1 MMHDHQ
7 KARWLMEAPV
17 AKGKH
22 KGTSQESMSAL
33 LGAPTGPVELKAIDT
48 SATPGFSGSKGD
60 AAAAVATLATE
71 TSDLQERLFAEGRT
85 GGHRRLLLVVQGMD
99 TSGKGGTMRHV
110 VGHMDPQ
117 GLTIRAFKA
126 PTAEEKRHDF
136 LWRIKRALA
145 QPGYVG
151 VFDRSHYEDVLVVRV
166 RRLASATT
174 IARRYD
180 AINRFEE
187 RLVDDGCT
195 IIKVMLHISP
205 EEQKDRL
212 LARLDD
218 PTKHWK
224 YHPGDVDER
233 ALWDDYQEAYAIA
246 IERTNTAHA
255 PWFIVP
261 ADRKWYRNWAISNL
275 LLEHLR
281 GLNLQWPVAQ
291 FDVAAERE
299 RVLAA

>member
-1 MMHDHQ
+1 MMRDHQ
-7 KARWLMEAPV
+7 SAPWVTEATV
-17 AKGKH
+17 AKGKN
-22 KGTSQESMSAL
+22 KGTSHELVSAL
-33 LGAPTGPVELKAIDT
+33 LRAPTGPIELKAIDAA
-48 SATPGFSGSKGD
+48 ATPGFSGGKGD
-60 AAAAVATLATE
+60 AADAVATLATE
-71 TSDLQERLFAEGRT
+71 ISDLQERLFAEGST
-85 GGHRRLLLVVQGMD
+85 GGHRRVLLVVQGMD

-117 GLTIRAFKA
+117 GLAVRAFKA

-136 LWRIKRALA
+136 LWRIKRALP

-166 RRLASATT
+166 RRLASAATV
-174 IARRYD
+174 ARRYD

-187 RLVDDGCT
+187 RLVNDGYT
-195 IIKVMLHISP
+195 IIKVMLHISRD
-205 EEQKDRL
+205 EQKDRL

-224 YHPGDVDER
+224 YYPGDVDER

-246 IERTNTAHA
+246 IERTNTAQA
-255 PWFIVP
+255 PWFVVP

-281 GLNLQWPVAQ
+281 ALNLHWPVAQ

-299 RVLAA
+299 RVLAS

>member
-1 MMHDHQ
+1 VV
-7 KARWLMEAPV
+7 KAKDKRNT
-17 AKGKH
+17 
-22 KGTSQESMSAL
+22 GTAVSEL
-33 LGAPTGPVELKAIDT
+33 LRAPTGPLELKSIDT
-48 SATPGFSGSKGD
+48 AATPGFSGSKAD
-60 AAAAVATLATE
+60 AAKAVPALAE
-71 TSDLQERLFAEGRT
+71 EISDLQERLFAEGRT
-85 GGHRRLLLVVQGMD
+85 GGHRRLLLVVQGID

-117 GLTIRAFKA
+117 GLMIRAFKA
-126 PTAEEKRHDF
+126 PSPEERRHDF
-136 LWRIKRALA
+136 LWRIKRALP
-145 QPGYVG
+145 QPGYIG

-166 RRLASATT
+166 RKLAHPAT
-174 IARRYD
+174 IARRYP

-187 RLVDDGCT
+187 HLARDGCT
-195 IIKVMLHISP
+195 IMKVMLHISR
-205 EEQKDRL
+205 EEQKSRL

-224 YHPGDVDER
+224 YNPRDVDER

-246 IERTNTAHA
+246 IERTNMPQA

-275 LLEHLR
+275 LLEQLR
-281 GLNLQWPVAQ
+281 ALDLHWPMAQ

-299 RVLAA
+299 RVSDS

>member
-1 MMHDHQ
+1 
-7 KARWLMEAPV
+7 V
-17 AKGKH
+17 
-22 KGTSQESMSAL
+22 
-33 LGAPTGPVELKAIDT
+33 
-48 SATPGFSGSKGD
+48 
-60 AAAAVATLATE
+60 
-71 TSDLQERLFAEGRT
+71 
-85 GGHRRLLLVVQGMD
+85 LLVVQGMD

-110 VGHMDPQ
+110 VGHTDPQ
-117 GLTIRAFKA
+117 GLAVRAFKA

-136 LWRIKRALA
+136 LWRIKRALP

-166 RRLASATT
+166 RRLASAATV
-174 IARRYD
+174 ARRYD

-187 RLVDDGCT
+187 RLVNDGYT
-195 IIKVMLHISP
+195 IIKVMLHISRD
-205 EEQKDRL
+205 EQKDRL

-224 YHPGDVDER
+224 YYPGDVDER

-246 IERTNTAHA
+246 IERTNTAQA
-255 PWFIVP
+255 PWFVVP

-281 GLNLQWPVAQ
+281 ALNLHWPVAQ

-299 RVLAA
+299 RVLAS